1 MNYTY
6 KSGILV
12 CLRHQGQWALMW
24 QNQKGPD
31 GVLTTYSETFDAGNH
46 LFSALLGGIY
56 CVDCS

>member
-1 MNYTY
+1 
-6 KSGILV
+6 
-12 CLRHQGQWALMW
+12 MW